1 MVKNKIYSSLISV
14 FVVLSLISCSTPNS
28 SNTNETDSDN
38 DKNVNKTFYFDKT
51 QMAFV
56 GQAEWTPKNT
66 YQQALL
72 GYGGL
77 SDHVEKVEWKAS
89 HPYASIEY
97 SGWTAEGNYSINSD
111 FTKFTTSIRT
121 NHNDVFAWADIPN
134 VEITVTIYFTTG
146 EYVVI
151 GRQTGYSG
159 YEGEYPTDIDS
170 YLYSYASMN
179 YDAENYLKASV
190 SDKRI
195 KIKSATAY
203 LPGGSTHTASFDW
216 TYPDF
221 DSYTSFDPIV
231 RWRYASD
238 YILRLV
244 METLGG
250 TIIDI
255 DRSPRGK
262 KYRGTLSINSKQHYV
277 EIDFVEVNQYKWY
290 EYTNEFFITIANEYG
305 NGCWMG
311 KDSVNISLFDTQFS
325 CFNDNG
331 YWGETINV
339 YQENVSD
346 PIGTLNIVN

>member
-1 MVKNKIYSSLISV
+1 MKKRLLSILLGLI
-14 FVVLSLISCSTPNS
+14 VVLSLFSCSTPNS

-66 YQQALL
+66 YQQVLL
-72 GYGGL
+72 GYEGL
-77 SDHVEKVEWKAS
+77 GDYVEKVEWKAS
-89 HPYASIEY
+89 HPYASMEY
-97 SGWTAEGNYSINSD
+97 SGWTAEGSYSINSD

-146 EYVVI
+146 ESVVI

-170 YLYSYASMN
+170 YLYSYASMSDN
-179 YDAENYLKASV
+179 AEYYLKASV

-203 LPGGSTHTASFDW
+203 LPGGSTRTASFDW

-244 METLGG
+244 METLEG
-250 TIIDI
+250 TTIDI
-255 DRSPRGK
+255 DRSLRGK
-262 KYRGTLSINSKQHYV
+262 RYRGYLTINSQIHYI
-277 EIDFVEVNQYKWY
+277 ELNFVEVNQVKCY
-290 EYTNEFFITIANEYG
+290 EYTDETFVNVTNEYDE
-305 NGCWMG
+305 GCYMQRDCVG
-311 KDSVNISLFDTQFS
+311 IRLFETDIN
-325 CFNDNG
+325 CFYSNDNWESIG
-331 YWGETINV
+331 IYNSYT
-339 YQENVSD
+339 SD
-346 PIGTLNIVN
+346 LIGTLNIVN

>member
-1 MVKNKIYSSLISV
+1 MKKRLLSILLGLI
-14 FVVLSLISCSTPNS
+14 VVLSLISCSNS

-66 YQQALL
+66 YQQVLL
-72 GYGGL
+72 GYEGL
-77 SDHVEKVEWKAS
+77 SDYVEKVEWKAS
-89 HPYASIEY
+89 HPYDSIEY
-97 SGWTAEGNYSINSD
+97 SGWTAEGSYSINSD
-111 FTKFTTSIRT
+111 FTKFTASIRT
-121 NHNDVFAWADIPN
+121 NHNDVFALADIPN

-146 EYVVI
+146 ESVVI

-170 YLYSYASMN
+170 YLSESSSWSNPEY
-179 YDAENYLKASV
+179 YLKSSV
-190 SDKRI
+190 SENRI

-203 LPGGSTHTASFDW
+203 LPGAGTPTASFDW
-216 TYPDF
+216 TYPIF
-221 DSYTSFDPIV
+221 NSTKSFEPRV
-231 RWRYASD
+231 PVHANG

-262 KYRGTLSINSKQHYV
+262 KYRGTLSINSEQHYV

-311 KDSVNISLFDTQFS
+311 KDWVSISLFDTQFS
-325 CFNDNG
+325 CVNDNG
-331 YWGETINV
+331 YWGETINI
-339 YQENVSD
+339 YQENVSG

>member
-1 MVKNKIYSSLISV
+1 MKKRLLSILLGLI
-14 FVVLSLISCSTPNS
+14 VVLSLISCSNS

-66 YQQALL
+66 YQQVLL
-72 GYGGL
+72 GYEGL
-77 SDHVEKVEWKAS
+77 SDYVEKVEWKAS
-89 HPYASIEY
+89 HPYDSIEY
-97 SGWTAEGNYSINSD
+97 SGWTAEGSYSINSD
-111 FTKFTTSIRT
+111 FTKFTASIRT

-134 VEITVTIYFTTG
+134 VVITVTIYFTTG
-146 EYVVI
+146 ESVVI

-170 YLYSYASMN
+170 YLCSSSMR
-179 YDAENYLKASV
+179 DDPENYLKASV

-203 LPGGSTHTASFDW
+203 LPDGSTHTASFDW

-231 RWRYASD
+231 RRRYASD

-244 METLGG
+244 METLEG
-250 TIIDI
+250 TTIDI
-255 DRSPRGK
+255 DRSLRGK
-262 KYRGTLSINSKQHYV
+262 RYRGYLTINSQIHYI
-277 EIDFVEVNQYKWY
+277 EINFVEVNQVKCY
-290 EYTNEFFITIANEYG
+290 EYTDETFVNVTNEYDE
-305 NGCWMG
+305 GCYMQEG
-311 KDSVNISLFDTQFS
+311 SVGIRLFETDIN
-325 CFNDNG
+325 CFYSNDNWESIG
-331 YWGETINV
+331 IYIPYT
-339 YQENVSD
+339 SD
-346 PIGTLNIVN
+346 LIGTLNIVN